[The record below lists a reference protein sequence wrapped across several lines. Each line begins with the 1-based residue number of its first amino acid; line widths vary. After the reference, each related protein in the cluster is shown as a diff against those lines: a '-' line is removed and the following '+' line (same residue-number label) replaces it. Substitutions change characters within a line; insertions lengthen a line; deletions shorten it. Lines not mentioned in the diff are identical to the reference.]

1 MSPSPTTHG
10 SSPIEEISAQSME
23 FSGIRRR
30 DLILRKIR
38 SQIKSSYSHSKYVLT
53 KGKYICENCTNV
65 LFVGIIFYCMNLYYF
80 LPPHKLHCFMPN
92 IYNCC
97 AACTKYYSNKN
108 EGYDTQNQQIYSS
121 KGGPNVMER

>member
-10 SSPIEEISAQSME
+10 SSPIKEILAQSME

-30 DLILRKIR
+30 DLILRQIR

-80 LPPHKLHCFMPN
+80 LPPHKLHCFMPTVVQLVQN
-92 IYNCC
+92 IT
-97 AACTKYYSNKN
+97 ATKT
-108 EGYDTQNQQIYSS
+108 EGYDTQNRQIYSS

>member
-1 MSPSPTTHG
+1 MSPLPTKHG

-38 SQIKSSYSHSKYVLT
+38 SQIKSLYSHSKYVLT

-80 LPPHKLHCFMPN
+80 CHHINSIVSCQIFTTVVQLVQN
-92 IYNCC
+92 IT
-97 AACTKYYSNKN
+97 ATKT
-108 EGYDTQNQQIYSS
+108 EGYDTQNRQIYSS